1 MLLQRHTAVQ
11 ATVAKPCQNSSY
23 IKLFGLALSEKQN
36 PQIVEKPES
45 GYESKEALERVAVL
59 VRQAL

>member
-1 MLLQRHTAVQ
+1 
-11 ATVAKPCQNSSY
+11 
-23 IKLFGLALSEKQN
+23 LSEKQN